1 MIFFIDSANLDEIK
15 KANDLGVINGVT
27 TNPSL
32 IAKEHVSG
40 KNSILDHYK
49 KICDLAAGEISA
61 EVISIKFK
69 DIVKEGHQLAEID
82 KKIVVKI
89 PIIEDGL
96 KAIDYFAKKKIKTNC
111 TLVFSAAQALLAAK
125 SGATYVSPFMG
136 RIDDWNKKP
145 SSSLEIVSDIKTIFQ
160 NYNYR
165 TKILAASI
173 RSPKHIIECAKIGT
187 DVVTAPFTLLKSLI
201 KHPLTDSGLKKF
213 IDDYK
218 TTYFK
223 NIKKEFE

>member
-32 IAKEHVSG
+32 IAKEHISG

-49 KICDLAAGEISA
+49 KICNLVAGEISA
-61 EVISIKFK
+61 EVISTKFK

-96 KAIDYFAKKKIKTNC
+96 KAINYFAKKRIKTNC

-136 RIDDWNKKP
+136 RVDDWDKKT
-145 SSSLEIVSDIKTIFQ
+145 SSGLEIVSDIKTIFK
-160 NYNYR
+160 NYNYG

-173 RSPKHIIECAKIGT
+173 RSPKHIIECAKIGA
-187 DVVTAPFTLLKSLI
+187 DVVTAPLTLLNSLI

-218 TTYFK
+218 AT
-223 NIKKEFE
+223 

>member
-32 IAKEHVSG
+32 IAKEHISG

-49 KICDLAAGEISA
+49 KICNLVAGEISA
-61 EVISIKFK
+61 EVISTKFK

-96 KAIDYFAKKKIKTNC
+96 KAINYFSKKKN
-111 TLVFSAAQALLAAK
+111 
-125 SGATYVSPFMG
+125 
-136 RIDDWNKKP
+136 
-145 SSSLEIVSDIKTIFQ
+145 
-160 NYNYR
+160 
-165 TKILAASI
+165 
-173 RSPKHIIECAKIGT
+173 
-187 DVVTAPFTLLKSLI
+187 
-201 KHPLTDSGLKKF
+201 
-213 IDDYK
+213 
-218 TTYFK
+218 
-223 NIKKEFE
+223 

>member
-40 KNSILDHYK
+40 KNSTLDHYK
-49 KICDLAAGEISA
+49 KICELVTGEVSA
-61 EVISIKFK
+61 EVISTKFK

-96 KAIDYFAKKKIKTNC
+96 KAIKYFSKKKIKTNC
-111 TLVFSAAQALLAAK
+111 TLIFSAAQALLAAK

-136 RIDDWNKKP
+136 RIDDWNKSP
-145 SSSLEIVSDIKTIFQ
+145 CSSVEIISDIKTIFQ
-160 NYNYR
+160 NYHYN

-187 DVVTAPFTLLKSLI
+187 DVVTASFTLLNSLI

-213 IDDYK
+213 INDYMK
-218 TTYFK
+218 SSLD
-223 NIKKEFE
+223 

>member
-15 KANDLGVINGVT
+15 KANNLGVINGVT
-27 TNPSL
+27 TNPTL
-32 IAKEHVSG
+32 ISKEGVSG
-40 KNSILDHYK
+40 RNSILDHYQ
-49 KICDLAAGEISA
+49 KICGIVDGEISA
-61 EVISIKFK
+61 EVISTKFK

-96 KAIDYFAKKKIKTNC
+96 KAIYYFSKKKIKTNC
-111 TLVFSAAQALLAAK
+111 TLVFSAPQALLAAK

-136 RIDDWNKKP
+136 RIDDWDKKT
-145 SSSLEIVSDIKTIFQ
+145 SSSVTILSDIKTIFQ
-160 NYNYR
+160 NYHYN

-173 RSPKHIIECAKIGT
+173 RNQEHIVECAKIGA
-187 DVVTAPFTLLKSLI
+187 DVATTSFTLLSSLI

-213 IDDYK
+213 IKDYK
-218 TTYFK
+218 SIY
-223 NIKKEFE
+223 

>member
-15 KANDLGVINGVT
+15 KANDLGLINGVT

-32 IAKEHVSG
+32 IAKENVLG

-49 KICDLAAGEISA
+49 KICELVPGEISA
-61 EVISIKFK
+61 EVISTKLK
-69 DIVKEGHQLAEID
+69 DIIKEGHELAEID

-96 KAIDYFAKKKIKTNC
+96 RAINYFSKKKIKTNC

-136 RIDDWNKKP
+136 RIDDWSKKTSP
-145 SSSLEIVSDIKTIFQ
+145 SIKTVSDIKTIFQ
-160 NYNYR
+160 NYHYR

-173 RSPKHIIECAKIGT
+173 RNPKHVIECAKIGV
-187 DVVTAPFTLLKSLI
+187 DVATVSFTLLKSLI

-213 IDDYK
+213 INDYK
-218 TTYFK
+218 KTLS
-223 NIKKEFE
+223 